1 MHNSTTTTTAR
12 PATQGTT
19 IKHSE
24 HSVREDMENGERV
37 MHCGGSDL
45 WLDMESGE
53 MLSFAQARAVHLG
66 DFRERH
72 ADGDPTSIAAGEQ

>member
-1 MHNSTTTTTAR
+1 MHNSTTTTTR

-19 IKHSE
+19 IK

-45 WLDMESGE
+45 WLDLETGE

-72 ADGDPTSIAAGEQ
+72 AYGDPNSIAAGEQ